1 MEVLENPGIQLILER
16 LKAEK
21 GIKKTFFIT
30 CFGSI
35 LGAFVPLIYGKVIRL
50 AGNDISPI
58 WYMAAFI
65 FMWATLDQIRNWTTR
80 YSDKMGRY
88 TAWDVGSKLFLDG
101 IFHLIRLPMNFLSEQ
116 RLGKVVQRLERG
128 SDRIERTIA
137 EVLFSLIPHFLSL
150 MFAIVLMFFIKWQ
163 LALMVL
169 LVIILYTLSMTS
181 SNKRLLELSREVKR
195 TWEEAWGHLWDVVR
209 NVKAVKSNTNEDFEI
224 DRISGNFNKCYSK
237 EKDIENIRD
246 KIRTLE
252 HLAFGLGS
260 VSVISTGALMLR
272 WGTLDAG
279 DLFSFFGY
287 ITLAYSPFSRLAH
300 NWRLIQET
308 MVNEE
313 RVAHFLALEEEDY
326 QSGEDIEISGDI
338 EFRNVSFGYADGNPI
353 LQNISFTVQ
362 KGQTVAI
369 VGESGGGK
377 TTLVDLLSRY
387 YETTAGDILIGGRSI
402 KEWKLGSLRSQ
413 IGVVPQDIDL
423 FNERIRLNIAYG
435 QIEHLENDE
444 VLQEAARIS
453 YAHDFIADEK
463 FVDGY
468 DQVVG
473 ERGVK
478 LSAGQRQRV
487 AIARAIIRD
496 PRILI
501 LDEATSALDSESE
514 MYVQKA
520 LQVLIQ
526 SRTTIII
533 AHRLST
539 IKKADKIVVLQDG
552 KIGEIGTHHELLAIQ
567 NGIYRK
573 FIELQSF
580 QE

>member
-1 MEVLENPGIQLILER
+1 MELLQNPGIQLILKR

-21 GIKKTFFIT
+21 GIKKTFLIT

-50 AGNDISPI
+50 AGEEMSPI

-65 FMWATLDQIRNWTTR
+65 LMWVTLDQIRNWTTR
-80 YSDKMGRY
+80 YSDKTGRC
-88 TAWDVGSKLFLDG
+88 TALDVGSKLFLDG
-101 IFHLIRLPMNFLSEQ
+101 VSHLIRLPMGFLSEQ
-116 RLGKVVQRLERG
+116 KLGKVIQQLGRG
-128 SDRIERTIA
+128 SDRIERMIA

-150 MFAIVLMFFIKWQ
+150 LFALILMFFIKWE
-163 LALMVL
+163 LALMVT
-169 LVIILYTLSMTS
+169 LVIILYTLSMIS
-181 SNKRLLELSREVKR
+181 SNKRLLELSRETKKV
-195 TWEEAWGHLWDVVR
+195 WEEAWGHLWDVVR
-209 NVKAVKSNTNEDFEI
+209 NVKAVKSNTNEGFEI
-224 DRISGNFNKCYSK
+224 SRISNNFSGCYSR
-237 EKDIENIRD
+237 EKGMENIRT
-246 KIRTLE
+246 KIKTLE

-260 VSVISTGALMLR
+260 VSIISTGALMLR

-279 DLFSFFGY
+279 ELFSFFGY
-287 ITLAYSPFSRLAH
+287 INLVYTPFSRLAH

-308 MVNEE
+308 MVSGEGI
-313 RVAHFLALEEEDY
+313 AHFLAIEEEDY
-326 QSGEDIEISGDI
+326 QSGEEIEVSGDI
-338 EFRNVSFGYADGNPI
+338 EFRDVSFGYADGNLI
-353 LQNISFTVQ
+353 LKDINFIVK

-387 YETTAGDILIGGRSI
+387 HDTTAGDILIGGRSI
-402 KEWKLGSLRSQ
+402 KDWKLSSLRSQ

-444 VLQEAARIS
+444 VLQEVAKIS
-453 YAHDFIADEK
+453 HAHEFIVDGN

-468 DQVVG
+468 DQIVG

-487 AIARAIIRD
+487 AIARAIIRN
-496 PRILI
+496 PQVLI

-520 LQVLIQ
+520 LRVLIE

-539 IKKADKIVVLQDG
+539 IKRADKIVVLQNG
-552 KIGEIGTHHELLAIQ
+552 RISEIGNHRELIAHD
-567 NGIYRK
+567 GIYK
-573 FIELQSF
+573 KLVELQSF
-580 QE
+580 KD